1 MVNKEL
7 KTSVLITGG
16 AGYLGSQVVQRLANH
31 HHIQLVSMDIREVPK
46 EGQLPGVTYL
56 QGDVGKADFVKILQ
70 TYQIQTVIHLAAIV
84 MPAKPIPREVM
95 YQVDVI
101 GTKRLLEACV
111 ETGVKRFIT
120 TSSGAAYGYYPDN
133 PSWLT
138 EDDPIRGNK
147 EFAYAYHKRL
157 GEEMLAD
164 YREKYPS
171 LQQTILRVGTILGK
185 STKNQITALLDKNP
199 ILGIRGTDS
208 PFVMIWDQDLVRL
221 LEYTVFTPQTG
232 IYNVAGDGA
241 LSVQEIASIQGKR
254 CVKLPASVVKIGI
267 SILRFFRL
275 VPYGPEQVRFIQ
287 YRPVLSNQR
296 LKTELEFI
304 PEKTTREVFEFYL
317 KNRD

>member
-56 QGDVGKADFVKILQ
+56 QGDVGNADFVKILQ

-164 YREKYPS
+164 YRERYPS

-267 SILRFFRL
+267 AILRFFRL